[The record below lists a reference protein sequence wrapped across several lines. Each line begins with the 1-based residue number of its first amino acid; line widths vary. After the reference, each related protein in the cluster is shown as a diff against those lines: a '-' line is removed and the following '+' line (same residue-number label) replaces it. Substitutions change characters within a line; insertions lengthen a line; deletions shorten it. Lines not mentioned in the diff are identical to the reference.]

1 MAMGI
6 FILLNGVGLAFLV
19 YVLINF
25 WNEGHRAKSATR
37 PFQTHFVRNDIPE
50 VHVINFPI
58 SHSAAGGLSVM
69 PLQAQESKSR
79 GKQDSRPAGR
89 AAVEIP
95 RKRVSAR

>member
-1 MAMGI
+1 MEI

-25 WNEGHRAKSATR
+25 WNEGHRAKSTAR
-37 PFQTHFVRNDIPE
+37 PFETHFVRNDNPE
-50 VHVINFPI
+50 VYVINFPI
-58 SHSAAGGLSVM
+58 SHSGQRGLPVLA
-69 PLQAQESKSR
+69 LQAQESKSR